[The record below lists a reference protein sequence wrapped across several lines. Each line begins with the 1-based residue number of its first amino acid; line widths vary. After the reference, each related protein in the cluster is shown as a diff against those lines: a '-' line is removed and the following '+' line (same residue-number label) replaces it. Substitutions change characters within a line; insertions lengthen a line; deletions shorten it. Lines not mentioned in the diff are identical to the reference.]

1 MRLRRIGGMAALV
14 VALGLGLAL
23 SLGLWSSWTA
33 SAQDTFI
40 VNDNTTPAEDGCD
53 DPDYETEDIQTAI
66 DHGDVADGDTLMICD
81 GTYSPPDSIQVTKEL
96 IIEGRAAADRADIL
110 IESVAHDGFVVSAD
124 NVTLRHLTLEGS
136 GTDRG
141 IWVTG
146 DDATIEDVEVSDFS
160 QGIFL
165 DASEGTTVQDS
176 DAHDNASDGIIA
188 DSGSGNTIQRNAS
201 QDNGAAGIALEDEDE
216 ALIAE
221 NVVSGNTL
229 EQIFLDADSAIINVF
244 VLRNQITSA
253 SDGIFIDQIDRADS
267 LIVIG
272 GRPEDANTFS
282 GTYDP
287 VAGDYYVELACVSEN
302 TVDATYNFWGAG
314 LQATDIAARIF
325 NDEADAATECPV
337 AADDPKGAVV
347 FHPWATEPAPT
358 PTPSP
363 TPTAT
368 ATPTPGNTRTS
379 NLSPQGWHSLAWS
392 GAKGTI
398 PATALS
404 CIEGKLSIAYMY
416 VGTTGDWLR
425 YVPGNTTLTNITAV
439 NKYDSLFVLIN
450 VAGASCVMPVE

>member
-53 DPDYETEDIQTAI
+53 TPDYQTDDIQEAI
-66 DHGDVADGDTLMICD
+66 DDGDVADGDTLMICD

-110 IESVAHDGFVVSAD
+110 IESVAHDGFVVSAE
-124 NVTLRHLTLEGS
+124 NVTIRHLTLEGS

-141 IWVTG
+141 IWVS
-146 DDATIEDVEVSDFS
+146 DNNATIEDVEVSDWS

-165 DASEGTTVQDS
+165 DAAEGTTVQDS
-176 DAHDNASDGIIA
+176 DIHDNANQGIVAA
-188 DSGSGNTIQRNAS
+188 DGSGNTIQRNAS
-201 QDNGAAGIALEDEDE
+201 QDNGTGIDLEDEDE

-325 NDEADAATECPV
+325 NDETDAATECPV

-358 PTPSP
+358 VTPSP

-368 ATPTPGNTRTS
+368 ATPTPGNTRTI
-379 NLSPQGWHSLAWS
+379 NLSPQGWHSLVWS
-392 GAKGTI
+392 GANGTA
-398 PATALS
+398 PATALN
-404 CIEGKLSIAYMY
+404 CIAGQFSIAYMY

-425 YVPGNTTLTNITAV
+425 YVPGNTTLTNITTV

-450 VAGASCVMPVE
+450 VAGASCVMPVD

>member
-1 MRLRRIGGMAALV
+1 MAALV

-53 DPDYETEDIQTAI
+53 TPDYQTDDIQEAI
-66 DHGDVADGDTLMICD
+66 DDGDVADGDTLMICD

-110 IESVAHDGFVVSAD
+110 IESVAHDGFVVSAE
-124 NVTLRHLTLEGS
+124 NVTIRHLTLEGS

-141 IWVTG
+141 IWVS
-146 DDATIEDVEVSDFS
+146 DNNATIEDVEVSDWS

-165 DASEGTTVQDS
+165 DAAEGTTVQDS
-176 DAHDNASDGIIA
+176 DIHDNANQGIVAA
-188 DSGSGNTIQRNAS
+188 DGSGNTIQRNAS
-201 QDNGAAGIALEDEDE
+201 QDNGTGIDLEDEDE

-325 NDEADAATECPV
+325 NDETDAATECPV

-358 PTPSP
+358 VTPSP

-368 ATPTPGNTRTS
+368 ATPTPGNTRTI
-379 NLSPQGWHSLAWS
+379 NLSPQGWHSLVWS
-392 GAKGTI
+392 GANGTA
-398 PATALS
+398 PATALN
-404 CIEGKLSIAYMY
+404 CIAGQFSIAYMY

-425 YVPGNTTLTNITAV
+425 YVPGNTTLTNITTV

-450 VAGASCVMPVE
+450 VAGASCVMPVD